1 VTPGGGAG
9 APVTGPPGGVVWSR
23 LRGPRAELDGAGLL
37 VPALVLR
44 LAVLAAGG
52 VLTVLLVAGRPAGWP
67 VVAFAAVTVGCAYA
81 PGSVLVGVL
90 GLLAVAIQ
98 LAEGALDARA
108 VVTALALYL
117 TWIASAL
124 AATIPAAGR
133 VEVAA
138 LLPALRRAVAV
149 VVLTVLVAVAALG
162 ARAGGV
168 RAGEQLLL
176 LVGLVLLAGAVAV
189 AVVLWGRR

>member
-1 VTPGGGAG
+1 VTEAR
-9 APVTGPPGGVVWSR
+9 AEALWSR
-23 LRGPRAELDGAGLL
+23 LRGPRAELVGTGLL
-37 VPALVLR
+37 VPAVVLR
-44 LAVLAAGG
+44 LAVLGAGG
-52 VLTVLLVAGRPAGWP
+52 LLTVLLVAGRPAGWP
-67 VVAFAAVTVGCAYA
+67 VVALAALTVGCAYA

-90 GLLAVAIQ
+90 GLLAVGIQ
-98 LAEGALDARA
+98 LAEGGLDARA

-117 TWIASAL
+117 TWIACAL
-124 AATIPAAGR
+124 AATVPAAGR

-149 VVLTVLVAVAALG
+149 VVLTVLVAVAAAG
-162 ARAGGV
+162 VRAGGV

-189 AVVLWGRR
+189 AVLLWGRRSG